1 MIKAKNLLYKIINKD
16 DDNKIINEKTILND
30 INIHIKKGDFVAVL
44 GHNGSGKT
52 TFAKHLNALLLPNE
66 GSIIIN
72 GKDTNTIDELW
83 KIRKDSGMVFQN
95 PDNQIVGTTVEED
108 VAFGP
113 ENLGLQSEKIIKRVD
128 EALEKT
134 EMTKYRFKSP
144 NHLSGGQKQR
154 VAIASSLAMR
164 PQCIVLDEP
173 TAMLDPKGRQEVM
186 EMITKLNEEEN
197 MTIVLITHH
206 MEEAVRAKRIVVMEK
221 GKAVLDGTPKEIF
234 TRIDE
239 IERLGLEIPPIMDL
253 AYRLFKNGKLSRY
266 DVFDIDEFVLL
277 CKAEGLVCK
286 ENFKCQL
293 GTDATKLDISQYEE
307 TISDKNNN
315 VISDIEVL
323 KLDNVSYI
331 YEARTNMEVVAVKD
345 VSLTINRNEFIG
357 IIGHTGSGKSTI
369 LQLMNGLIKPT
380 IGKVFY
386 GGKTIDSNKRDLH
399 FNVGLVFQYPE
410 SQLFE
415 ETIIKDVMFGPLN
428 KGKSLKEARKVA
440 EEALSFLGIGEEYYH
455 RSPFELSGGEMRKV
469 AIAGVI
475 AMEPEIIMLDEPVAG
490 LDPAN
495 KKFLLESLKTLQKEK
510 NKTIIIVSHDMNDV
524 AKYTD
529 RIMVIDEG
537 KIIFDD
543 DTRKVFANANDLKRI
558 GLEVPDVTN
567 AISQLGNYDYTILTV
582 EEAVECLS

>member
-16 DDNKIINEKTILND
+16 DDNKVINEKTILND
-30 INIHIKKGDFVAVL
+30 FNIHIEKGDFVAIL

-52 TFAKHLNALLLPNE
+52 TFAKHLNALLMPNE
-66 GSIIIN
+66 GNIIVN
-72 GKDTNTIDELW
+72 GKDTKVIDELW
-83 KIRKDSGMVFQN
+83 KIRKDCGMVFQN

-113 ENLGLQSEKIIKRVD
+113 ENLGLESKKIIKRVD

-134 EMTKYRFKSP
+134 EMTKYRLKSP

-186 EMITKLNEEEN
+186 EMVTKLNEEEN
-197 MTIVLITHH
+197 MTIILITHH
-206 MEEAVRAKRIVVMEK
+206 MEEAARAKRVVIMEK
-221 GKAVLDGTPKEIF
+221 GKAILDGTPKEVF
-234 TRIDE
+234 TKIDD
-239 IERLGLEIPPIMDL
+239 IKRLGLEIPPIMDL
-253 AYRLFKNGKLSRY
+253 AYRLFENGKLSRY
-266 DVFDIDEFVLL
+266 DVFDIEEFVLL
-277 CKAEGLVCK
+277 CMDEGLGCK
-286 ENFKCQL
+286 ESLKN
-293 GTDATKLDISQYEE
+293 KLVIEE
-307 TISDKNNN
+307 TKSDAVQTKN
-315 VISDIEVL
+315 IEVL
-323 KLDNVSYI
+323 RFDNVSYM
-331 YEARTNMEVVAVKD
+331 YEAGTNMEVVAVND
-345 VSLTINRNEFIG
+345 VSLIINRNEFIG

-369 LQLMNGLIKPT
+369 LQLMNGLIGPT
-380 IGKVFY
+380 TGNVFY
-386 GGKTIDSNKRDLH
+386 KGKTINSNKRDLH

-428 KGKSLKEARKVA
+428 KGLTEKEARKVA
-440 EEALSFLGIGEEYYH
+440 KEALEFLGMGEEYYH
-455 RSPFELSGGEMRKV
+455 SSPFELSGGEMRKV

-475 AMEPEIIMLDEPVAG
+475 AMEPEIIILDEPVAG

-495 KKFLLESLKTLQKEK
+495 KKYLLDSLKILQKDK

-524 AKYTD
+524 AKYSD
-529 RIMVIDEG
+529 RLIVMDEG

-543 DTRKVFANANDLKRI
+543 DTRKVFRNKNELRRV
-558 GLEVPDVTN
+558 GLEVPDVTK
-567 AISQLGNYDYTILTV
+567 AISQLGNDDYTILTV